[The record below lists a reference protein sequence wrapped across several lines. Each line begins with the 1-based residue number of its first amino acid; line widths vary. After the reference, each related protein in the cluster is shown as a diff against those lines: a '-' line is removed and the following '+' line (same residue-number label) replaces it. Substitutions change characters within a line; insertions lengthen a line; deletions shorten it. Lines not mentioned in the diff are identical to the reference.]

1 MQTPAITIPTSP
13 VEPNFPIDT
22 LRAWFRNPANRDA
35 TIAAVANTPSLSN
48 AAGILFDIVQIR
60 QELVKQH
67 ELNIKMIATL
77 EKEIKD
83 TTTVL
88 DNMLLLLHSSGLQE
102 VLEDAYQSSPL
113 PIPPPSGN
121 SQPPSSPSTESSI
134 SNSSN
139 DTVLVPRADD
149 QPNRPSLVPRKK
161 VAIKKPRYYR
171 RSTPYPHGTR
181 ENPIDLRTPSP
192 PSTMT
197 PPPKQRPTPC
207 ADPKLAECFT
217 CGKSGHWAS
226 HCNKFVCKRCNSRQ
240 PGHYPKR
247 CPTAEPEDNY
257 DEYFDFDDDAIAN
270 MTEEPCGYY

>member
-1 MQTPAITIPTSP
+1 MQTPAITIPNSS

-113 PIPPPSGN
+113 PIPPPSSN
-121 SQPPSSPSTESSI
+121 SQPPSSPSTESSYL
-134 SNSSN
+134 N
-139 DTVLVPRADD
+139 LV
-149 QPNRPSLVPRKK
+149 Q
-161 VAIKKPRYYR
+161 
-171 RSTPYPHGTR
+171 
-181 ENPIDLRTPSP
+181 
-192 PSTMT
+192 
-197 PPPKQRPTPC
+197 
-207 ADPKLAECFT
+207 
-217 CGKSGHWAS
+217 
-226 HCNKFVCKRCNSRQ
+226 
-240 PGHYPKR
+240 
-247 CPTAEPEDNY
+247 
-257 DEYFDFDDDAIAN
+257 
-270 MTEEPCGYY
+270 